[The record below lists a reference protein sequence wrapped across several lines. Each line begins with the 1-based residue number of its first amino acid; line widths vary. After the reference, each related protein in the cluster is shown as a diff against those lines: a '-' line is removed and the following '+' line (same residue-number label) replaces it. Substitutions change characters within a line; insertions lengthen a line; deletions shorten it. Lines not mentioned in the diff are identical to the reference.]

1 MKEIILEI
9 KEYALS
15 IILTIIIGI
24 LIANNVGLIHL
35 NINWNDAFSLYIV
48 IVSIIV
54 GSYILY
60 KLFKY
65 LLFSPNKGYE

>member
-9 KEYALS
+9 KKYSLS

-35 NINWNDAFSLYIV
+35 NINWNNIFECYIAITGV
-48 IVSIIV
+48 IV
-54 GSYILY
+54 GAYIFY
-60 KLFKY
+60 KTFMY
-65 LLFSPNKGYE
+65 LLFSPKKDD